1 MRAPDA
7 AWISRKKLSTI
18 SEEQKKKFLPA
29 CPEFI
34 IELRSESDKLDEL
47 KAKMKEWIANGTQLG
62 WLIDQKKKQTH
73 IYQPNQEIIIQNFA
87 TNLSGMNVLSGF
99 SVNLLELFEIE
110 ETKTDKTENWYI
122 SLRDSL

>member
-62 WLIDQKKKQTH
+62 WLIDPKKKQTH
-73 IYQPNQEIIIQNFA
+73 VYQPNTEVFIQDFA
-87 TNLSGMNVLSGF
+87 TDLSGKNVLEGF
-99 SVNLLELFEIE
+99 SVNLLDLFEMDD
-110 ETKTDKTENWYI
+110 TKLTK
-122 SLRDSL
+122 